1 MGSQHP
7 SHWVQISEMLLGP
20 VPPGFSFSP
29 KPKSNAYSGTGGGAQ
44 ENG

>member
-29 KPKSNAYSGTGGGAQ
+29 KHKSNAYSGTGGGSQ